1 MEKNIE
7 KKKKFRIPHTYA
19 LLFFVIV
26 LVAVLTYVIP
36 AGEFDRAVDPATD
49 RIFVVPDT
57 YHSVEGNP
65 LSFFDV
71 FKAIPKGME
80 NSGYII
86 FFVLMIGGSFGI
98 LQATGAIDSGI
109 VEVVKRMK
117 GKEKAVIPIVML
129 IFSLAGAILGS
140 AEEMLPFY
148 PIVISLALAL
158 GFDTLTGTAMVLLG
172 AGAGFAGA
180 FLNPFTVGIAQGIAG
195 LPLFSGIGFRLM
207 AYLIILSV
215 TIIYVYRYAN
225 KIQKN
230 PELSVTY
237 EEDMIRHK
245 EFKFNDEVE
254 FTTRHKLVMLIL
266 VAGLCILGFGVVKL
280 GFYITEL
287 TAIFL
292 IIGIFSGIAGGLS
305 IDKIAE
311 EFINGAKELVY
322 GALVIGLATSI
333 MVVMQEGKI
342 MDTIIYSLAGLVQG
356 LPPSL
361 SGIAMF
367 IVQSF
372 INFVIPSGSGQ
383 AAASMPIMA
392 PMADLVGIS
401 RQSAVL
407 AFQFGDG
414 FSNVIN
420 PTSGYFMAA
429 IAIGGIKWEKWA
441 KWMLPLFLI
450 WSLIGAALVAVSVI
464 IGYGPF

>member
-1 MEKNIE
+1 MEKSIE
-7 KKKKFRIPHTYA
+7 KKKRFRIPHTYA

-36 AGEFDRAVDPATD
+36 AGEFDRAVDPETD

-57 YHSVEGNP
+57 YHSVESNP

-98 LQATGAIDSGI
+98 LQSTGAIDSGI

-117 GKEKAVIPIVML
+117 GKEKAVIPIVMF

-195 LPLFSGIGFRLM
+195 LPMFSGIGFRLI
-207 AYLIILSV
+207 AYVLILSI
-215 TIIYVYRYAN
+215 TIIYVYRYAS

-237 EEDMIRHK
+237 EEDKIRHK
-245 EFKFNDEVE
+245 EFEFNDNIE
-254 FTTRHKLVMLIL
+254 FTTRHKIVMLIL
-266 VAGLCILGFGVVKL
+266 ISGLCILGYGVVEL
-280 GFYITEL
+280 NFYITEL

-292 IIGIFSGIAGGLS
+292 IIGILSGVAGGLS
-305 IDKIAE
+305 IDKIAQ

-361 SGIAMF
+361 SGVAMF

-372 INFVIPSGSGQ
+372 INFIIPSGSGQ

-429 IAIGGIKWEKWA
+429 IAIGGIRWEKWA
-441 KWMLPLFLI
+441 KWMLPLLLI
-450 WSLIGAALVAVSVI
+450 WSLIGAILVAVSVM